1 MTPVYPPRQRLE
13 LVKVEDIEK
22 LQEYEKTRSKTRLP
36 ETVKPCL
43 MSLIEK
49 KEKLEGDQAF
59 ILACELHRVGKEAKR
74 IEEIL
79 NSLNVK
85 QSKVRGILKSL
96 KIRDYEYGCPTLEER
111 GLCLFENRE
120 DCRWW
125 DQIPRINQQAYR
137 ERDFW
142 RYYWPERLTPR
153 IAVLYL
159 ALKEIEKKRGY
170 TAGTRLYVSW
180 DELHKISGTRRQ
192 SLGNKLRYL
201 KKVGLIKYK
210 AGHKRAKGAKGL
222 ATEIQRIIPI
232 PKPD

>member
-1 MTPVYPPRQRLE
+1 VEE
-13 LVKVEDIEK
+13 LEK

-59 ILACELHRVGKEAKR
+59 ILACELHRVGKQAKR

-85 QSKVRGILKSL
+85 QSKIRNILKSL
-96 KIRDYEYGCPTLEER
+96 KVRDYEYGCPTLEEK
-111 GLCLFENRE
+111 GLCIFENRE
-120 DCRWW
+120 DCHWW
-125 DQIPRINQQAYR
+125 DKIPRVNQQAFR

-142 RYYWPERLTPR
+142 RYAWPHRLG
-153 IAVLYL
+153 AAKSMLYL
-159 ALKEIEKKRGY
+159 ALREIEKKRGY
-170 TAGTRLYVSW
+170 TAGSRVYVSW
-180 DELHKISGTRRQ
+180 NELQTLTGVSRHTIKPGLEALQRI
-192 SLGNKLRYL
+192 
-201 KKVGLIKYK
+201 GLIKYK
-210 AGHKRAKGAKGL
+210 PGHKRAKGAKGL

-232 PKPD
+232 PPKL